1 MPTLQLNSP
10 NGSSSSEAAA
20 AMLNRVQYYNMRM
33 QLICITKP
41 QPRIRSNHMPKAK
54 KFKTQY
60 ALDALK
66 KMNTHRLV
74 RTYSRLVEGNQT
86 TTTERTMD
94 RIEGILER
102 RGLKV

>member
-1 MPTLQLNSP
+1 
-10 NGSSSSEAAA
+10 
-20 AMLNRVQYYNMRM
+20 
-33 QLICITKP
+33 
-41 QPRIRSNHMPKAK
+41 MPKAK

-74 RTYSRLVEGNQT
+74 RTYSRLVDGKLT
-86 TTTERTMD
+86 ASAERSLD